1 MDYQIELRHFHYFK
15 VLAEELHFRKAAEKL
30 FISQPGLTRQIKQM
44 EDIYGILLLE
54 RGKRHVRLTQA
65 GEFLKKEVDLILQQ
79 VKQTQG
85 QLQKMAE
92 GKMTELKIGFIG
104 TTVQIILP
112 QLLVTLKQE
121 HPLIDISLEELSNE
135 NQLRKIQNN
144 EIDFGFV
151 RMESVPPD
159 IHLKTIYTEH
169 FSLVVPKNLMPKGRQ
184 KSILQLYKDH
194 PFILFAKEYSGSYYE
209 LVMGIFRDAGFMP
222 HIALRTVN
230 ALSIFQMV
238 EQGLGVAIVPSS
250 LKIGYDT
257 DVNFIELKDIPQRT
271 RLSIIW
277 NSNNRNP
284 GIPIVLDMLKN
295 DIIHKP

>member
-1 MDYQIELRHFHYFK
+1 MNYQIELRHFYYFK
-15 VLAEELHFRKAAEKL
+15 ILAEELHFRKAAEKL

-44 EDIYGILLLE
+44 EEIYGIQLFE
-54 RGKRHVRLTQA
+54 RGKRYVRLTPA

-79 VKQTQG
+79 IKQVHV

-92 GKMTELKIGFIG
+92 GKITELKIGFIG
-104 TTVQIILP
+104 SAVQTILP
-112 QLLVTLKQE
+112 QLLVTLKQQ

-135 NQLRKIQNN
+135 NQLRKIQDN

-151 RMESVPPD
+151 RLESVPPT
-159 IHLKTIYTEH
+159 IQLKTIYTEH
-169 FSLVVPKNLMPKGRQ
+169 FSLVVPKNLMPKGKQ
-184 KSILQLYKDH
+184 KNVLQMFKDQ
-194 PFILFAKEYSGSYYE
+194 PFILFAKEYSTSYYE
-209 LVMGIFRDAGFMP
+209 LVMGIFRDANFTP
-222 HIALRTVN
+222 YIALRTVN

-257 DVNFIELKDIPQRT
+257 NVHFIELTNIPQRT
-271 RLSIIW
+271 SLSMIW

-284 GIPIVLDMLKN
+284 GVDVVLDIIQTTLKT
-295 DIIHKP
+295 